1 MNKFTLVACSTAASL
16 LLVTSSA
23 SADNYYDWRRWGD
36 SIQGAWQ
43 VEVTVR
49 LPAEDCSTSPPV
61 PIGPNPFP
69 SFNTFHEG
77 GTMNEHGSRSSPAQ
91 RSPGFG
97 VWERIGHRKYAYRN
111 MFHSFGDD
119 GILIAT
125 MDITSELR
133 LSNHGDTFTGVS
145 RFVRTEVSGIVRNFC
160 ATVTGERFTL

>member
-1 MNKFTLVACSTAASL
+1 MNKFTWLAFGAATCLMVVAG
-16 LLVTSSA
+16 SA
-23 SADNYYDWRRWGD
+23 FSDNNYDWRHWGN
-36 SIQGAWQ
+36 SIEGAWQ
-43 VEVTVR
+43 VEMTVR
-49 LPAEDCSTSPPV
+49 LPAEDCTTSPPV
-61 PIGPNPFP
+61 PFGINPFP

-77 GTMNEHGSRSSPAQ
+77 GTMSEQGSRSSPAN

-111 MFHSFGDD
+111 MFHSFDDD

-145 RFVRTEVSGIVRNFC
+145 HFVRTEVSGIARNFC